1 MDKTRKLEFFKA
13 LNAKINFLE
22 KVKFT
27 GLESTHSR
35 QVSIFF
41 ALIVQNTR
49 QDTTLNVLLKIRVFS
64 ICGVFGLCALAFD
77 IYVRIATSPLP

>member
-1 MDKTRKLEFFKA
+1 MDPDDVESFLTVEGKTGAQLSSEMDKTRKLEFFKA

-64 ICGVFGLCALAFD
+64 I
-77 IYVRIATSPLP
+77 